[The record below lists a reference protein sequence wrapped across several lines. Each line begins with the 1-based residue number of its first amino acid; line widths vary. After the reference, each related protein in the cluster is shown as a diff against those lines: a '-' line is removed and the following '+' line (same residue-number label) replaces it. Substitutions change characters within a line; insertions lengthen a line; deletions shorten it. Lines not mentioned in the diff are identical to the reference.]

1 MTTIK
6 NCFKAFRTK
15 KHFIYEVTDAVPL
28 TTHFDSGTYRLS
40 SRNFYP
46 IGDVVDWRAALNEY
60 GTNKSAKTSEKSED
74 LSSSEKVLERCSQ
87 PIESTNED
95 GISHPNKAD
104 EKLEGT
110 ENALANGNT
119 QSAGT
124 CPEEAGKV
132 TAADHNDDA
141 ISHVTAN
148 NSDDSTSFEQSCLN
162 ALGTIQTQY
171 HTNADDAI
179 TNEREN
185 GEETRE
191 GNSGDVVSPGSRDFQ
206 LLRAKSPLPGNDDT
220 ATVAS
225 VNRAARIVSEVN
237 IMSPNDAVS
246 SDDRDTDR
254 VYHTPVTSKGSG
266 DLGDL
271 ENRGQG
277 QDEGDIQSNDI
288 IIVI

>member
-6 NCFKAFRTK
+6 NCFKVFRTK

-46 IGDVVDWRAALNEY
+46 IGDVVDWKAALNEY
-60 GTNKSAKTSEKSED
+60 GTNKSAKTSVKSED
-74 LSSSEKVLERCSQ
+74 LSSSEKVVERCSQ
-87 PIESTNED
+87 SIESTNED

-104 EKLEGT
+104 NKLEGT

-119 QSAGT
+119 PLTGI

-141 ISHVTAN
+141 ISHMTAN

-171 HTNADDAI
+171 HTNAGDAI
-179 TNEREN
+179 TGEQEN

-191 GNSGDVVSPGSRDFQ
+191 GNSGDVETRDSRDFQ
-206 LLRAKSPLPGNDDT
+206 LLRAKSPLPGNDT
-220 ATVAS
+220 ATVSS

-237 IMSPNDAVS
+237 IMSPNDAAS
-246 SDDRDTDR
+246 SGDRDTDR
-254 VYHTPVTSKGSG
+254 VYHTPVTAKGSG

-271 ENRGQG
+271 ENRGQR